1 MSLLQSLLDASS
13 HAVLTLDRQG
23 IITHINQRAKQ
34 RFGLFNRSPHPHGA
48 GRLEAGDVVILADT
62 AIGADD
68 GGLTPEDL
76 ACIGIQER
84 RLRTGDRIV
93 AVGQYQ
99 TPGSRA
105 VYKFLPSRDAD
116 RLQLQ
121 TTFRSRS
128 ITVTIENKSAS
139 VLVDGVPYTIDYF
152 LSIGQ
157 MVILDG
163 ATLEVKF
170 WEEKGSSARKDLSL

>member
-1 MSLLQSLLDASS
+1 M
-13 HAVLTLDRQG
+13 
-23 IITHINQRAKQ
+23 
-34 RFGLFNRSPHPHGA
+34 
-48 GRLEAGDVVILADT
+48 ILADT

-116 RLQLQ
+116 RSSC
-121 TTFRSRS
+121 RPP
-128 ITVTIENKSAS
+128 SAPAPS
-139 VLVDGVPYTIDYF
+139 P
-152 LSIGQ
+152 
-157 MVILDG
+157 
-163 ATLEVKF
+163 
-170 WEEKGSSARKDLSL
+170 

>member
-48 GRLEAGDVVILADT
+48 GRLEVGDVVILADT

-99 TPGSRA
+99 TPDSRA

-128 ITVTIENKSAS
+128 ITVTI
-139 VLVDGVPYTIDYF
+139 
-152 LSIGQ
+152 
-157 MVILDG
+157 
-163 ATLEVKF
+163 
-170 WEEKGSSARKDLSL
+170 

>member
-99 TPGSRA
+99 TPSSRA

-121 TTFRSRS
+121 TTFRAARTLMAYRVSGQRWLPIIVTCMVFYS
-128 ITVTIENKSAS
+128 YRVKIKGTVT
-139 VLVDGVPYTIDYF
+139 G
-152 LSIGQ
+152 
-157 MVILDG
+157 
-163 ATLEVKF
+163 
-170 WEEKGSSARKDLSL
+170 R